1 MSLLEVDG
9 LTVGYQELIV
19 LRDVNVSVKD
29 GELVSIVGSNG
40 AGKTTF
46 LKVLAGIL
54 KPKKGSV
61 RLNGEEIT
69 RLPPYDRVTSGLVY
83 VPEGRRLFPY
93 LTVKENL
100 DVGAYTPKARKSFKE
115 NLEFVYKLF
124 PRLKERLGQQAI
136 TLSGGEQQMLAI
148 GRGIMSQ
155 PQLMMLDEP
164 SLGLSPKLMDEI
176 FETVTS
182 LHDRGLTLLLVEQN
196 ARRALELSD
205 RAYILENGSV
215 ALEGTG
221 KGLMHDERVSKA
233 YLGL

>member
-1 MSLLEVDG
+1 MLEVDG

-40 AGKTTF
+40 AGKTT
-46 LKVLAGIL
+46 LLRVLAGLL

-100 DVGAYTPKARKSFKE
+100 EVGAYTPKARKSFKE

-124 PRLKERLGQQAI
+124 PRLKERQGQQAI

-176 FETVTS
+176 FETVIS
-182 LHDRGLTLLLVEQN
+182 LHNRGLTLLLVEQN
-196 ARRALELSD
+196 ARP
-205 RAYILENGSV
+205 
-215 ALEGTG
+215 
-221 KGLMHDERVSKA
+221 RVGAIRQSIHSRKR
-233 YLGL
+233 

>member
-1 MSLLEVDG
+1 MLEVDG